1 MLNALLYKKFLE
13 GHIKKFGRWWM
24 FITLIVVMV
33 SECEYVQ
40 DHQVLY
46 VKSMQ
51 FFLCHLYINK
61 ADKKQIQI
69 KLRGI

>member
-1 MLNALLYKKFLE
+1 MLLPQEIFKRAHE
-13 GHIKKFGRWWM
+13 EIWE
-24 FITLIVVMV
+24 VMDV
-33 SECEYVQ
+33 YYLDCGDDIRMWVCVQ

-51 FFLCHLYINK
+51 VFLCHLYINK
-61 ADKKQIQI
+61 ADKKQMQI